1 MGRNTLEDQQIE
13 LFLDIKS
20 IDKSS
25 GVKNCLRC
33 GEEKPLSSYGITH
46 HRADGT
52 SKERNICKECNK
64 SQGDIVKKLRET
76 IPPPGENHQCPI
88 CLRNKQDLESDYS
101 TENAYQN
108 VATAWVLDHDHD
120 SGEFRGWL
128 CNPCNSA
135 LGWFQDNI
143 NKVRRAV
150 KYLENNC

>member
-13 LFLDIKS
+13 LFSDIKS

-52 SKERNICKECNK
+52 SKERHICKECNK

-135 LGWFQDNI
+135 LGWFHI